1 MPFYEHRQT
10 PIISR
15 QRFVQRMVRHIAVA
29 IFLIS
34 IAWALGIIG
43 YHVTAHFSWID
54 ATINAAMILGGM
66 GPVDHVDST
75 AGKLFASFYA
85 LFSGIFFIA
94 IAGIVLAPI
103 THRLLHTLHV
113 DERE

>member
-1 MPFYEHRQT
+1 MPFYEHRLT
-10 PIISR
+10 PVISR
-15 QRFVQRMVRHIAVA
+15 QRFVHRMIRHIAVA
-29 IFLIS
+29 IALIS
-34 IAWALGIIG
+34 IAWAIGIIG
-43 YHVTAHFSWID
+43 YHVTENFSWLD

-66 GPVDHVDST
+66 GPVDHVNTT

>member
-1 MPFYEHRQT
+1 MPFYEHRLT
-10 PIISR
+10 PVISR
-15 QRFVQRMVRHIAVA
+15 QRFVQRMFRHIAVA
-29 IFLIS
+29 IALIS
-34 IAWALGIIG
+34 IAWAIGIIG
-43 YHVTAHFSWID
+43 YHFTEHFSWLD

-66 GPVDHVDST
+66 GPVDHVNTT

>member
-1 MPFYEHRQT
+1 MPFYEHHQT
-10 PIISR
+10 PVISR
-15 QRFVQRMVRHIAVA
+15 QRFVQRMLRHIAVA
-29 IFLIS
+29 IALIS
-34 IAWALGIIG
+34 IVWALGIIG

-54 ATINAAMILGGM
+54 ATINAAMILSGM
-66 GPVDHVDST
+66 GPVDHVNT
-75 AGKLFASFYA
+75 IAGKLFASFYA

-113 DERE
+113 DEGE